1 MEEKHRREVLDEEIL
16 AIDTMLAEED
26 PLLADCLRQASES
39 LAWRRFL
46 LEKERKEKEEHQKNE
61 EAFGDSR

>member
-1 MEEKHRREVLDEEIL
+1 MGEKPCRELLDEEIL
-16 AIDTMLAEED
+16 GIDTILAEED

-61 EAFGDSR
+61 EPVGDNR

>member
-1 MEEKHRREVLDEEIL
+1 MEERRPEETLQEEIFR
-16 AIDTMLAEED
+16 IDAMLGEED

-46 LEKERKEKEEHQKNE
+46 LEQERKEKEGAIKNQ
-61 EAFGDSR
+61 EAVGDGR